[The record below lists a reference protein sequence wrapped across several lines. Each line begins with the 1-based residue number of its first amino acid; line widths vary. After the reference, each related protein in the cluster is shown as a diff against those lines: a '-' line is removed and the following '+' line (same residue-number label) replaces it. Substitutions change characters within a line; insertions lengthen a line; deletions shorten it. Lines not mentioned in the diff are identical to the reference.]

1 MDFLV
6 RVRLLVSQA
15 TLSRKKEPSGNG
27 PPIPAVPF
35 VWRVGE
41 GSNFSAPTWSCLLV
55 TSIQKLINGEL
66 PARMRNQNS
75 RHSLG
80 IQVGNQPL
88 PAGLSLNV

>member
-1 MDFLV
+1 MDHEALKALICTQHEQ
-6 RVRLLVSQA
+6 LLSQA
-15 TLSRKKEPSGNG
+15 EELLTKNEQLASREVE
-27 PPIPAVPF
+27 IE
-35 VWRVGE
+35 R
-41 GSNFSAPTWSCLLV
+41 
-55 TSIQKLINGEL
+55 EL